1 MTKKLFLLSFLLAC
15 LCVCGFANP
24 GLAQDKM
31 DHDVIAQLQSQGWK
45 IVNEGVLTRELRPHE
60 VEYFVF
66 GVKGFTWKLEDLK
79 MQYRRLQAAY
89 RATPT
94 AELKKAIANHR
105 KEMGSTMKMIDR
117 ARTSEQQ
124 GLIDTPKESCTIS
137 FSYDATAGPKTTVQG
152 LWADA
157 RSSFSASCAGF
168 IGEVYAYGYAEVTVA
183 GGPLTKA
190 VTDGPRSGANVTA
203 AAYSDLNGAPSCNSY
218 AYSSV
223 TSNNLNP
230 SSYSKA
236 ATNYSCPPPVSPPD
250 ITISSGP
257 VSIDLRTVSCKTVTW
272 YSTVTGGTSPFSYS
286 WKIDGY
292 QYGTGS
298 SLTTT
303 ICRGWGGGFTL
314 EAKVTDYVNLWDSA
328 SRWVT
333 VLEPTC
339 SDPCTCPLAIAQPPV
354 CY

>member
-1 MTKKLFLLSFLLAC
+1 MTRKLFLLSFLLVC

-31 DHDVIAQLQSQGWK
+31 DHDVIAQLQGQGWT
-45 IVNEGVLTRELRPHE
+45 IVNEGVLKRELRPHE

-137 FSYDATAGPKTTVQG
+137 FSYDASASYKATPQG

-157 RSSFSASCAGF
+157 RSSFNANCAGF
-168 IGEVYAYGYAEVTVA
+168 IGEVYAYAYAEVTVA

-203 AAYSDLNGAPSCNSY
+203 AAYSDLNGTPSCNSY

-236 ATNYSCPPPVSPPD
+236 ATNYSCPPVIDPPVP
-250 ITISSGP
+250 TISGP
-257 VSIDLRTVSCKTVTW
+257 TWVDLRTVFCKTVTW
-272 YSTVTGGTSPFSYS
+272 TSSVIKGTSPYTYS
-286 WKIDGY
+286 WTVDWSQNATSASFSMY
-292 QYGTGS
+292 V
-298 SLTTT
+298 
-303 ICRGWGGGFTL
+303 CRGWYGGFTL
-314 EAKVTDYVNLWDSA
+314 GLDVKDANNLTGSTA
-328 SRWVT
+328 RWID

-339 SDPCTCPLAIAQPPV
+339 TDPCTCPMALAQPII
-354 CY
+354 CQ